1 MRLVLILYIAFLS
14 CLPVSAAEP
23 QLLAVVVAK
32 DIAIKNFNQRELMLV
47 FKKKL
52 TLWENGQ
59 RIQAV
64 NLPPEHP
71 ARKQFSMAVLKSL
84 PEAQSS
90 YWNDMYYH
98 GVSPPHVL
106 SSPEAVLKFV
116 AETKGAIGYVPAC
129 MVDEKVQAIIWIDEN
144 LSIFNNRP
152 ELLCH

>member
-1 MRLVLILYIAFLS
+1 MRLVLILFISLLS
-14 CLPVSAAEP
+14 CLHTSAAEP
-23 QLLAVVVAK
+23 QWLAVVVSK

-52 TLWENGQ
+52 TLWESGQ

-71 ARKQFSMAVLKSL
+71 ARKQFSLAVLKSL

-106 SSPEAVLKFV
+106 SSPEAVMKFV
-116 AETKGAIGYVPAC
+116 AETKGAIGYIPAC
-129 MVDEKVQAIIWIDEN
+129 MVDDKVQAIIWIDEN
-144 LSIFNNRP
+144 LSVFNNKP
-152 ELLCH
+152 DLFCH